1 MPSETDQ
8 PALAQSPAG
17 NGRLVWGMLIILA
30 LIWGS
35 SFILMKRG
43 LFHEGRP
50 VLNGWQMASAR
61 LLIAWL
67 ALVPWA
73 LRYFRELKRHWLPL
87 LGTGLL
93 GNGIPAF
100 LYAMAQ
106 TRIDSSLSG
115 MLNSLTPLFTLVV
128 GIAVFAT
135 RVRAAQVAGVLVGL
149 AGAIGLVALDA
160 RTGTFTWSP
169 FAILPI
175 IGTFCYGCSANI
187 VKHKLYML
195 PATATAALALTFL
208 GPLGAV
214 GCVLSDLPGTLRTDP
229 DALRSLGYVAVLA
242 VLSSALSLILWNAL
256 LKRTSAVWASSVT
269 YLMPVV
275 AIGWGLLDGEP
286 ISWIQFLMIG
296 SILSGVYLVT
306 ASERLRG

>member
-1 MPSETDQ
+1 MPSATDQ

-73 LRYFRELKRHWLPL
+73 LRFFGELKRHWLPL

-195 PATATAALALTFL
+195 PATATAALALTFV
-208 GPLGAV
+208 GPLGAA
-214 GCVLSDLPGTLRTDP
+214 GCLVSDLPGTLRTDP
-229 DALRSLGYVAVLA
+229 DAFRSLGYVAVLA

>member
-1 MPSETDQ
+1 MPSATDQ

-17 NGRLVWGMLIILA
+17 NGRLVWVMLIILA

-135 RVRAAQVAGVLVGL
+135 RVRAAQVVGVLVGL

-229 DALRSLGYVAVLA
+229 DAFRSLGYVAVLA